1 MKYFIK
7 SNTLLFMLIV
17 LISFLLES
25 QSFGPINPNFYRKYS
40 SSSSSSSSSSYSSNN
55 QRNYDNRCNNKMFF
69 CPSSSCRRNSRR
81 FVQAISDDKAEKY
94 TEVPGLENTIRPS
107 INDKA
112 RTITHVC
119 TSATLCT
126 TSIVD
131 GISGS
136 PFGSYVDYILDE
148 NGWPVLLLS
157 EQSLHTMNIKENPQV
172 SLFAQLPRSQ
182 STQTAAALSRVTIIG
197 SVEEIPDNTEE
208 LNPLKFAFTII
219 HSYAEQ
225 IADSPKFKFYRIKPD
240 KIYFS
245 GGFGVMATWVD
256 VTEYELARP
265 DVLAQEVPSM
275 LSRINLDKQ
284 GELYLLCKH
293 FLGLENLDVV
303 RIQAIDRLGVDLRV
317 KTGDFT
323 DEYRIGFR
331 NEVDSAEDAKSEV
344 VKLFQEAWERENGF
358 FFTETLPKTTKYAE
372 DILRNSNKN
381 NERK

>member
-1 MKYFIK
+1 MRYLRNNDI
-7 SNTLLFMLIV
+7 TMLIV
-17 LISFLLES
+17 IIFISFLLES
-25 QSFGPINPNFYRKYS
+25 NSFNFINSNIYRKYS
-40 SSSSSSSSSSYSSNN
+40 SSSSKSHISNNN
-55 QRNYDNRCNNKMFF
+55 QRNNDNKYNNNMNF
-69 CPSSSCRRNSRR
+69 CPSSSFNKRNSRR

-94 TEVPGLENTIRPS
+94 TEVPGLENAIRPS

-131 GISGS
+131 GINGS

-157 EQSLHTMNIKENPQV
+157 EQSLHTMNIKDNPQV

-197 SVEEIPDNTEE
+197 SVEEIPNTAEE

-265 DVLAQEVPSM
+265 DVLAQEVPAM

-293 FLGLENLDVV
+293 FLGLDNVDVV
-303 RIQAIDRLGVDLRV
+303 RIQAIDRLGVDLRI
-317 KTGDFT
+317 KNGDFT

-344 VKLFQEAWERENGF
+344 VKLFQEAWERENGY
-358 FFTETLPKTTKYAE
+358 FFTESLPKTTKYAE

-381 NERK
+381 NVKK